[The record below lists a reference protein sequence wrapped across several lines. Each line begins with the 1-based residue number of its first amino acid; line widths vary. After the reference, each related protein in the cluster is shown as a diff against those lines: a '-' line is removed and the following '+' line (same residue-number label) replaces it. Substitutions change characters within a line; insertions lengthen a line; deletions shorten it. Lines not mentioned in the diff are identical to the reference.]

1 MTLTKL
7 TETPLTETTLTEL
20 PADRA
25 DLPLM
30 VLGSCVPALVEPYRR
45 HLKDLHDV
53 CRVRMAEDSI
63 TDGGEFLRR
72 VEGAEV
78 VIGAG
83 YHFDDDVLRR
93 MAEGGVK
100 CLVFCGTG
108 VASFVN
114 VPLADELGVTLCNA
128 VRYGDASVAE
138 HAIALLFEIARRVG
152 AQDVALHHGEWFCSS
167 GMLQLEGLTIG
178 LAGFGG
184 VARSVARIAR
194 GLGMH
199 VKVWCRHPDAA
210 PLAEYG
216 AEAVPTLDDLFSGS
230 DVVSLHLA
238 LNEATR
244 GMIDARLLDLLRP
257 GSILINTAR
266 AELVAPGAL
275 EARVAR
281 GDIEV
286 GVDVY
291 DHEPLSA
298 DDPILRLDHV
308 LTTPHTAWKTSR
320 ALDNVARQN
329 AETIRAWFAG
339 APVHVVR

>member
-1 MTLTKL
+1 MTM
-7 TETPLTETTLTEL
+7 TEL

-30 VLGSCVPALVEPYRR
+30 VLGSCVPALVAPYRA
-45 HLKDLHDV
+45 HLPELHDV
-53 CRVRMAEDSI
+53 CRVRMADDSI
-63 TDGGEFLRR
+63 TDGAEFLRR
-72 VEGAEV
+72 VEGAEL

-83 YHFDDDVLRR
+83 YHFGDDVLRA
-93 MAEGGVK
+93 MAAGGVR

-114 VPLADELGVTLCNA
+114 VPLAGELGVTLCNA

-138 HAIALLFEIARRVG
+138 HTIAMLFEIARRVG
-152 AQDVALHHGEWFCSS
+152 AQDEALHRGEWFCSS
-167 GMLQLEGLTIG
+167 GMLELNGLTLG

-184 VARSVARIAR
+184 VARAVARIAR
-194 GLGMH
+194 GLGMRIR
-199 VKVWCRHPDAA
+199 VWCRHPESA
-210 PLAEYG
+210 PLADYG
-216 AEAVPTLDDLFSGS
+216 AEAVPTLDDLFATS

-257 GSILINTAR
+257 GSILLNTAR

-281 GDIEV
+281 GDIEA

-291 DHEPLSA
+291 DHEPLA
-298 DDPILRLDHV
+298 PDDPILRLDH
-308 LTTPHTAWKTSR
+308 LLATPHTAWKTTR

-329 AETIRAWFAG
+329 VETIRAWFAG
-339 APVHVVR
+339 TPAHVVR